1 MDILSFEPRAQAM
14 AVNLGTLVCPRGG
27 DDLNTTHVITGG
39 FPSWAREKG
48 WTEDEYLRWWV
59 NWLDM
64 PENLKTEIFGI
75 PPSIRALDG
84 STIEGKAMLV
94 KWYAE
99 NVSIYDSL
107 GLCMIPVN
115 QWCAFGATHFAELYS
130 GYTGWD
136 TTPQEIQK
144 VGERI
149 FNLIKAY
156 SVRQGFT
163 RKDDEWPERFYKESV
178 PEGPSKGASLSRDKM
193 HRLLSEFYEVTGWD
207 KKLGIPSKKK
217 LLELGLDYV
226 ADELWLR

>member
-1 MDILSFEPRAQAM
+1 MLFRS
-14 AVNLGTLVCPRGG
+14 
-27 DDLNTTHVITGG
+27 
-39 FPSWAREKG
+39 
-48 WTEDEYLRWWV
+48 
-59 NWLDM
+59 
-64 PENLKTEIFGI
+64 EIFGI

-136 TTPQEIQK
+136 ITPQEVQK
-144 VGERI
+144 IGERI
-149 FNLIKAY
+149 FNLLKAY